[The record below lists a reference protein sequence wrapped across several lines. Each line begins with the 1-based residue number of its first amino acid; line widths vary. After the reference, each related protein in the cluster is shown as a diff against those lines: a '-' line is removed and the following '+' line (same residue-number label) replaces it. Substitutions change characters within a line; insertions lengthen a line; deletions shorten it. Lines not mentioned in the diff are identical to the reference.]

1 VVATVEFED
10 AVLDRERGQVAGEG
24 KVVFV
29 SEEGRIEGRGFLFD
43 ERNSEL
49 TLKSEVVA
57 RLPMGRVVAGHAIVS
72 LAPGGGESK
81 SRVVKAA
88 ELTGGV
94 VVTELRDKKA
104 GTDKLEA
111 QWARYRAEDG
121 FLRLASS
128 VDYWRGA
135 ERGRLDSE
143 TVEYVLG
150 ELKVPVGGKRE

>member
-1 VVATVEFED
+1 MFD
-10 AVLDRERGQVAGEG
+10 HG
-24 KVVFV
+24 K
-29 SEEGRIEGRGFLFD
+29 
-43 ERNSEL
+43 SEL

-57 RLPMGRVVAGHAIVS
+57 RLPMARVAAGHAIVS
-72 LAPGGGESK
+72 LAPGGAESK

-94 VVTELRDKKA
+94 VVTELRENKA
-104 GTDKLEA
+104 GVDKLAA

-121 FLRLASS
+121 LPRFASP

-150 ELKVPVGGKRE
+150 ELKVPVGGKRECRRRRGGAINAGNPPQAVVRCSSWFVRFNRARVAP